1 MLTVKIDNDA
11 IEARL
16 RERAAA
22 NGHSPE
28 DEARDVLGTALLAR
42 TALPDQNLGQALH
55 EEFAKLGG
63 VELDLDWLRKLPDR
77 EPPTFD

>member
-28 DEARDVLGTALLAR
+28 QEVQEVLVTALLPR
-42 TALPDQNLGQALH
+42 P
-55 EEFAKLGG
+55 
-63 VELDLDWLRKLPDR
+63 ELEAPKD
-77 EPPTFD
+77 

>member
-16 RERAAA
+16 RERASA

-28 DEARDVLGTALLAR
+28 EEARDVLGVALLACG
-42 TALPDQNLGQALH
+42 ALPDQNLGQAIH
-55 EEFAKLGG
+55 EEFAK
-63 VELDLDWLRKLPDR
+63 EASS
-77 EPPTFD
+77 